1 MKHAIPLFVLFLCT
15 VALAGAQQGVTTIT
29 AGDYYRQEAIR
40 PAELYND
47 PPSLAEPGWENA
59 RCATLHYKGSLKMDA
74 YWPAATSATAATS
87 PLPIVLII
95 FSYDTAAFVKNTGK
109 PYRMLLSTIIWMA
122 ELANR
127 GFLVL
132 CPDVDYPG
140 IDLESLLT
148 WLKSNSPGLG
158 GDPEKLGFLSFS
170 ANAHTIPYLLE
181 KPESASLKA
190 IVMYYP
196 DLVLPG
202 FTPVKEAAVQIIKAG
217 RDNPTRNQKIETLA
231 KRLREAGNPVEVLT
245 YENGI
250 HAFDLKD
257 RSPEAASFMAASL
270 DFFVAHMK

>member
-1 MKHAIPLFVLFLCT
+1 MKHAIALCVLFIC
-15 VALAGAQQGVTTIT
+15 VAAFAGAQQGVSTVK
-29 AGDYYRQEAIR
+29 AGDYYAKEATR

-47 PPSLAEPGWENA
+47 PPSLAETDWENA
-59 RCATLHYKGSLKMDA
+59 RCATLQYKGSLKTDA
-74 YWPAATSATAATS
+74 YWPAATASAG
-87 PLPIVLII
+87 PLPIVVTV
-95 FSYDTAAFVKNTGK
+95 FSYDTASFVKNTGK
-109 PYRMLLSTIIWMA
+109 PFRLLLSSIIWLA

-140 IDLESLLT
+140 IDLENLLT
-148 WLKSNSPGLG
+148 WLKSNGPGLG

-181 KPESASLKA
+181 KPESAALKA

-257 RSPEAASFMAASL
+257 RSPEAASFMKSSL